1 MMKIGLIDYYL
12 DQYHAEYYPKW
23 LKEVSHGDIQ
33 VACAWAKI
41 DKPDGKPNRLCCE
54 AGGFP
59 LRERMEDVIEECDGL
74 IVMSPDNPEMHEELC
89 ALPLASG
96 KPTYVD
102 KTFAVGRA
110 AAQRIIDHAN
120 RHHTPFFSTS
130 ALRYATEYMALEK
143 DGLSHLCSRAPGAF
157 SNYGIHSLEP
167 IVCLMG
173 PDIEKIMFA
182 GTPTAPSFVLR
193 FRDGRSAVMS
203 QSVTWDFSIGA
214 NYTDKGPVEVT
225 VHSDFYRNFLDVLT
239 DFFRDGVPRV
249 PAEET
254 LQIMTILEYG
264 AKAMETPDVWVS
276 LPRL

>member
-1 MMKIGLIDYYL
+1 M
-12 DQYHAEYYPKW
+12 
-23 LKEVSHGDIQ
+23 
-33 VACAWAKI
+33 
-41 DKPDGKPNRLCCE
+41 
-54 AGGFP
+54 
-59 LRERMEDVIEECDGL
+59 
-74 IVMSPDNPEMHEELC
+74 
-89 ALPLASG
+89 
-96 KPTYVD
+96 D

-110 AAQRIIDHAN
+110 TAQRIIDHAN

-182 GTPTAPSFVLR
+182 GTPTAPLFVLR